1 MSIEMANLSKDSFLE
16 AIGLLENYT
25 QEVADDII
33 AKENLVDKYE
43 DKLRAYLTKLSS
55 QNLTYADSQNVSTL
69 LHCIT
74 DFERI
79 SDHAANIVDSIIEMT
94 KKELVFSK
102 KAEEEMHV
110 FGKQ

>member
-1 MSIEMANLSKDSFLE
+1 MANLSKDSFLE

-55 QNLTYADSQNVSTL
+55 KNLNYADRQNVSTL
-69 LHCIT
+69 LHCLT
-74 DFERI
+74 DIERI
-79 SDHAANIVDSIIEMT
+79 
-94 KKELVFSK
+94 
-102 KAEEEMHV
+102 
-110 FGKQ
+110 